1 MLKNLLCFS
10 LTVMLLFGCNNNDD
24 TKETKTL
31 DFGHFTINV
40 PKAWEQVES
49 GGVDS
54 YVGGIKID
62 TDKVVNFDL
71 GWYSN
76 ALNEDD
82 NTRAY
87 MIADGN
93 IYIRDKPKVFEGKEI
108 NNYKYFDV
116 VTEANLQKVRQNIV
130 RWINID
136 GYKAKLVLS
145 KQTSNGI
152 TGVYIDSLWNAGDSR
167 DKFMMCAY
175 MLNEA
180 QRFALI
186 KAFKSL
192 KFNKDAG
199 KK

>member
-1 MLKNLLCFS
+1 MIA
-10 LTVMLLFGCNNNDD
+10 MLLIGCNYNGD

-49 GGVDS
+49 RGFDS

-62 TDKVVNFDL
+62 TDKVVSFDL

-76 ALNEDD
+76 ALNEDE
-82 NTRAY
+82 NTEEY
-87 MIADGN
+87 MIAEGN
-93 IYIRDKPKVFEGKEI
+93 IYLRDELRVFEGKEV

-116 VTEANLQKVRQNIV
+116 AIEANLQKVRQNIV
-130 RWINID
+130 TWINID

-145 KQTSNGI
+145 KQSSNGI
-152 TGVYIDSLWNAGDSR
+152 TGIYIDSLWNAGDSR

-175 MLNEA
+175 KLNQA
-180 QRFALI
+180 QRTQLI
-186 KAFKSL
+186 RAFNSL
-192 KFNKDAG
+192 KFNKDAV